1 MEEVQIAVGEY
12 PAHITSTAKSQ
23 RTVNKLNRKDLLC
36 LVESGNLQCT
46 FLYSDS
52 ISTAPEIR
60 NGSVLYVHVIFH
72 EGQSGLLSCANAKT
86 KVSLCFLCLIF
97 KECIFI
103 FFSQLNSWQTNTTV
117 SQLVLSRWSSSE
129 AVCCPLICF
138 YLLFLIF
145 FFALKSV
152 LFFILYFI
160 YCFLKNK
167 TNYACFCRC
176 RCDLKIFIWMH
187 APHHPSV
194 LTHPVT
200 LCQSCQ
206 KCWLI
211 LNIFI
216 LFLVFFCFLWRTA
229 TSPQSKGFMVLHT
242 PDVSSNSTHNVCV
255 CVWH

>member
-97 KECIFI
+97 KEFIFI

-117 SQLVLSRWSSSE
+117 SQLVLSRVPPKLYAVLWFVFICCFWFFFLHSNLFYSSS
-129 AVCCPLICF
+129 
-138 YLLFLIF
+138 
-145 FFALKSV
+145 
-152 LFFILYFI
+152 
-160 YCFLKNK
+160 
-167 TNYACFCRC
+167 
-176 RCDLKIFIWMH
+176 
-187 APHHPSV
+187 
-194 LTHPVT
+194 
-200 LCQSCQ
+200 
-206 KCWLI
+206 
-211 LNIFI
+211 FI
-216 LFLVFFCFLWRTA
+216 LFIAFLFIFFYFTPVFVPVA
-229 TSPQSKGFMVLHT
+229 VI
-242 PDVSSNSTHNVCV
+242 
-255 CVWH
+255 